1 MKRLL
6 VYSEII
12 KHLPRTGWKRKGV
25 PEPETVASHSWQMA
39 LRLCISRKGNALE
52 YDFVKL

>member
-25 PEPETVASHSWQMA
+25 PEPETVASRRW
-39 LRLCISRKGNALE
+39 R
-52 YDFVKL
+52 